1 MLALYLSVS
10 SSFRSFSRMSLFLL
24 FFVWISW
31 LRGPR
36 PCCVLQCL
44 FCYDFLQA
52 LERWTVHRPSLTTNY
67 DGILFNGRHWIRLD
81 GRIKQRKLC
90 KRAKWLT
97 LISSCFVFSL
107 LTAVGHW
114 KKRELNHKCFLK
126 FILGSNE
133 RRRKSKQK
141 KQRIKKQKQKGNSV
155 EQIK

>member
-1 MLALYLSVS
+1 MRLTRLVSATFPRQRVSSIRLYIPFLSYPPFTLYSFALMLALFLSVS

-24 FFVWISW
+24 FFFVWISW

-67 DGILFNGRHWIRLD
+67 DDILFNGRHWIRLD

-90 KRAKWLT
+90 KRAKWMT

-107 LTAVGHW
+107 LTAVGH
-114 KKRELNHKCFLK
+114 
-126 FILGSNE
+126 
-133 RRRKSKQK
+133 
-141 KQRIKKQKQKGNSV
+141 
-155 EQIK
+155 